1 MRFGFARLKL
11 FGGRKGHLMADF
23 CEAQS
28 INAAFG
34 NLQYSFFTVQ
44 DAAGL
49 PIDHDLCSIIEV
61 L

>member
-1 MRFGFARLKL
+1 
-11 FGGRKGHLMADF
+11 MADF

-49 PIDHDLCSIIEV
+49 PIDHDLRNENTV
-61 L
+61 T